1 MNVHMKTNV
10 AAEVVLFNNKF
21 QKSGNTAMLI
31 TESDNY
37 MKVLIFV
44 LFLCRDVLDSFI
56 SLLKDYTKEV
66 SIRPSSR
73 TDNRFSF

>member
-1 MNVHMKTNV
+1 MKTNV

>member
-1 MNVHMKTNV
+1 MKTNV

-31 TESDNY
+31 TESDNDV
-37 MKVLIFV
+37 KVLIFV

>member
-1 MNVHMKTNV
+1 MKTNV

-31 TESDNY
+31 TESDND

>member
-1 MNVHMKTNV
+1 M
-10 AAEVVLFNNKF
+10 FNNKF

-31 TESDNY
+31 TESDND